1 MRKVLGKL
9 LLSTLAAFGLLSCDT
24 TSGPE
29 PTPEYACP
37 YADYTL
43 TGTVI
48 DADSSKAIEGIKI
61 RFSDY
66 NNLTA
71 FSDSSGTWR
80 IEGRVVCGWR
90 DSLHVTDVDGEANR
104 GIFLPD
110 SLLLNPRLIPPNP
123 NWSHDKWYRGTFAQT
138 DIVVTMKKNP

>member
-1 MRKVLGKL
+1 MRKTLAKL
-9 LLSTLAAFGLLSCDT
+9 LLSTLGALGLLACDT

-29 PTPEYACP
+29 PAPEYACP

-48 DADSSKAIEGIKI
+48 DADSSKAIKGIKI
-61 RFSDY
+61 RFGDDD
-66 NNLTA
+66 NLTA
-71 FSDSSGTWR
+71 FSDSSGAWR

-104 GIFLPD
+104 EIFLPD
-110 SLLLNPRLIPPNP
+110 SLLLDPTRTEPVWPY
-123 NWSHDKWYRGTFAQT
+123 DKWYLGTFEQT
-138 DIVVTMKKNP
+138 GIVITMKKTP

>member
-1 MRKVLGKL
+1 MRKTLAKL
-9 LLSTLAAFGLLSCDT
+9 LLSTFAAFGLLACDT

-48 DADSSKAIEGIKI
+48 DADGSKAIEGIEI
-61 RFSDY
+61 QLIHYGD
-66 NNLTA
+66 LTA
-71 FSDSSGTWR
+71 YSDSTGAWR

-90 DSLHVTDVDGEANR
+90 DSLLVTDIDGDANG

-110 SLLLNPRLIPPNP
+110 SLLLNPRLIPPNRP
-123 NWSHDKWYRGTFAQT
+123 HDKWYLGTYEQT
-138 DIVVTMKKNP
+138 GIVVTMKKNP

>member
-1 MRKVLGKL
+1 MRKTLAKL
-9 LLSTLAAFGLLSCDT
+9 LLSTLGALGLLACDT

-29 PTPEYACP
+29 PAPEYACP

-48 DADSSKAIEGIKI
+48 DADSSKAIEGIEI

-66 NNLTA
+66 DHLTA
-71 FSDSSGTWR
+71 FSDSSGAWR
-80 IEGRVVCGWR
+80 IEGRVMCGWR
-90 DSLHVTDVDGEANR
+90 DSLHVTDVDGEANG

-110 SLLLNPRLIPPNP
+110 SLLLNPRLIPSPP
-123 NWSHDKWYRGTFAQT
+123 WEAHDIWYRGTYTQT
-138 DIVVTMKKNP
+138 GIVITMKKTP